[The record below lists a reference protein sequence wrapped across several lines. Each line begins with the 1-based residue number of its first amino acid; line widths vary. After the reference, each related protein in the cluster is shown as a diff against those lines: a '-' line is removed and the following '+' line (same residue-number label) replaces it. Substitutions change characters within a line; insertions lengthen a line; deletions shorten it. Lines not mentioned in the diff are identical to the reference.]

1 MTKENKDYGKSI
13 KAKLLNLSK
22 AERLPYQPLLIRYV
36 QERLLYRLA
45 QSKYKHRFYLKG
57 GALLYAHEQFKARPT
72 LDIDFL
78 GNSIAND
85 KKIIEEAFSEIC
97 GISCEKDGIRFD
109 TDTIETEEINENRVY
124 KGIRLHVIARLDT
137 ARQKITMDIGF
148 GDVITPNPQELEYLL
163 LLDDLPPV
171 NIMAYSL
178 ETVVAEKFQAMIELS
193 ENNSRM
199 KDFYDLY
206 TLLYDKTID
215 DVLLEKAIHAT
226 LKNRETVYE
235 ENHPLFSDD
244 FSTNPRFQM
253 LWKGF
258 MKKIGKTEPDFE
270 TVIHLTKEKLF
281 PFWEK
286 YKGLVY
292 QL

>member
-97 GISCEKDGIRFD
+97 GIPCEKDGIRFD

-148 GDVITPNPQELEYLL
+148 GDVITPNPQELEYPL

>member
-85 KKIIEEAFSEIC
+85 KKIIKEAFSEIC

-148 GDVITPNPQELEYLL
+148 GDVITPNPQELEYPL

-226 LKNRETVYE
+226 LKNRETAYE

>member
-1 MTKENKDYGKSI
+1 MTKENKDYGKSV

-22 AERLPYQPLLIRYV
+22 EEKIPYQLLLVRYV

-45 QSKYKHRFYLKG
+45 QSKYKNRFYLKG

-78 GNSIAND
+78 GNNINND
-85 KKIIEEAFSEIC
+85 KQIVKEAFSEIC
-97 GISCEKDGIRFD
+97 GILCEKDGIHFQV
-109 TDTIETEEINENRVY
+109 DTIETEEINENRIY
-124 KGIRLHVIARLDT
+124 KGIRLHVTAQLDT
-137 ARQKITMDIGF
+137 VCQKIAMDIGF
-148 GDVITPNPQELEYLL
+148 GDIITPNPQELEYPLL
-163 LLDDLPPV
+163 LKDLPPV

-193 ENNSRM
+193 EKNSRM

-206 TLLYDKTID
+206 SLLNSTAMDSN
-215 DVLLEKAIHAT
+215 LLEKAIHAT
-226 LKNRETVYE
+226 LKNRKTVYE

-244 FSTNPRFQM
+244 FPQKSQFKM

-270 TVIHLTKEKLF
+270 TAVGLIKEKLF
-281 PFWEK
+281 PYWKSYREE
-286 YKGLVY
+286 
-292 QL
+292 

>member
-1 MTKENKDYGKSI
+1 MTKESKDYGKSV

-22 AERLPYQPLLIRYV
+22 AEGLPYQPLLIRYV

-45 QSKYKHRFYLKG
+45 QSKYKNRFYLKG
-57 GALLYAHEQFKARPT
+57 GALLYAHEQLKARPT

-78 GNSIAND
+78 GSSINND

-97 GISCEKDGIRFD
+97 SISCKEDGIVFD

-124 KGIRLHVIARLDT
+124 KGIRLHVTAQLDT
-137 ARQKITMDIGF
+137 VRQKIAMDIGF
-148 GDVITPNPQELEYLL
+148 GDVITPEPQELEYPL
-163 LLDDLPPV
+163 LLDGLPAV
-171 NIMAYSL
+171 SIMAYSL

-206 TLLYDKTID
+206 TLLYNNALDSD
-215 DVLLEKAIHAT
+215 MLEKAIHAT
-226 LKNRETVYE
+226 LKNRGTPYE

-244 FSTNPRFQM
+244 FPKNLRFQM

-258 MKKIGKTEPDFE
+258 IKKIGKTEPDFE
-270 TVIHLTKEKLF
+270 TTVSLIKEKLF
-281 PFWEK
+281 SYWEK
-286 YKGLVY
+286 YKE
-292 QL
+292 Q

>member
-1 MTKENKDYGKSI
+1 MTKESKDYGKSV

-22 AERLPYQPLLIRYV
+22 AEGLPYQPLLIRYV

-45 QSKYKHRFYLKG
+45 QSKYKNRFYLKG
-57 GALLYAHEQFKARPT
+57 GVLLYAHEQLKARPT

-78 GNSIAND
+78 GNSINND

-97 GISCEKDGIRFD
+97 SISYKEDGTVFD
-109 TDTIETEEINENRVY
+109 TDSIETEEINENRVY
-124 KGIRLHVIARLDT
+124 KGIRLHVTAQLDT
-137 ARQKITMDIGF
+137 VRQKTTMDIGF
-148 GDVITPNPQELEYLL
+148 GDVITPEPQELEYPLL
-163 LLDDLPPV
+163 LNGLPAAS
-171 NIMAYSL
+171 IMAYSL

-206 TLLYDKTID
+206 TLLYNNTLDSYM
-215 DVLLEKAIHAT
+215 LEKAIHAT
-226 LKNRETVYE
+226 LKNRGTVYE

-244 FSTNPRFQM
+244 FPKNPRFQM

-258 MKKIGKTEPDFE
+258 IRKIGKTEPNFE
-270 TVIHLTKEKLF
+270 TAVNLIKERLF
-281 PFWEK
+281 PYWEK
-286 YKGLVY
+286 YKE
-292 QL
+292 Q

>member
-85 KKIIEEAFSEIC
+85 KKIIKEAFSEIC

-148 GDVITPNPQELEYLL
+148 GDVITPNPQELEYPL

>member
-22 AERLPYQPLLIRYV
+22 AEGLSYQPLLIHYM

-45 QSKYKHRFYLKG
+45 QSKYKHCFYLKG

-97 GISCEKDGIRFD
+97 SITCEKDGIHFD
-109 TDTIETEEINENRVY
+109 TTTIETEEINENRIY
-124 KGIRLHVIARLDT
+124 KGIRLHVTAQLDT
-137 ARQKITMDIGF
+137 ARQKMAMDIGF
-148 GDVITPNPQELEYLL
+148 GDIITPNPQEVEYPL
-163 LLDDLPPV
+163 LLDNLPSV
-171 NIMAYSL
+171 TVMAYSL
-178 ETVVAEKFQAMIELS
+178 ETVVAEKFQAAIELS

-206 TLLYDKTID
+206 TILCKNTMDPT
-215 DVLLEKAIHAT
+215 LLEKAIHAT
-226 LKNRETVYE
+226 LKNRRTIYE
-235 ENHPLFSDD
+235 ENHPLFNDD
-244 FSTNPRFQM
+244 FPINPRFQM
-253 LWKGF
+253 LWKSF
-258 MKKIGKTEPDFE
+258 MKKIRKAKPDFE
-270 TVIHLTKEKLF
+270 TVVRLIKEKLF
-281 PFWEK
+281 PYWEK
-286 YKGLVY
+286 YKE
-292 QL
+292 Q

>member
-1 MTKENKDYGKSI
+1 M
-13 KAKLLNLSK
+13 
-22 AERLPYQPLLIRYV
+22 

-45 QSKYKHRFYLKG
+45 QSKYKNRFYLKG
-57 GALLYAHEQFKARPT
+57 GALLYAHEQLKARPT

-78 GNSIAND
+78 GSSINND

-97 GISCEKDGIRFD
+97 SISCKEDGIVFD

-124 KGIRLHVIARLDT
+124 KGIRLHVTAQLDT
-137 ARQKITMDIGF
+137 VRQKIAMDIGF
-148 GDVITPNPQELEYLL
+148 GDVITPEPQELEYPL
-163 LLDDLPPV
+163 LLDGLPAV
-171 NIMAYSL
+171 SIMAYSL

-206 TLLYDKTID
+206 TLLYNNALDSD
-215 DVLLEKAIHAT
+215 MLEKAIHAT
-226 LKNRETVYE
+226 LKNRGTPYE

-244 FSTNPRFQM
+244 FPKNPRFQM

-258 MKKIGKTEPDFE
+258 IKKIGKTEPDFE
-270 TVIHLTKEKLF
+270 TTVSLIKEKLF
-281 PFWEK
+281 SYWEK
-286 YKGLVY
+286 YKE
-292 QL
+292 Q

>member
-1 MTKENKDYGKSI
+1 MTKENRDYGKSV

-22 AERLPYQPLLIRYV
+22 AEGLPYQPLLIRYV

-45 QSKYKHRFYLKG
+45 QSRYKHRFYLKG

-97 GISCEKDGIRFD
+97 GISCEKDGIHFD
-109 TDTIETEEINENRVY
+109 TVTIKTEEINENRIY
-124 KGIRLHVIARLDT
+124 KGIRLHVTARLDT
-137 ARQKITMDIGF
+137 ARQKIAMDIGF
-148 GDVITPNPQELEYLL
+148 GDIIIPNPQELEYPL

-171 NIMAYSL
+171 DIMAYSL

-193 ENNSRM
+193 ENNSRI

-206 TLLYDKTID
+206 TLLYNKTIN
-215 DVLLEKAIHAT
+215 DVLL
-226 LKNRETVYE
+226 KNRGTAYE

-253 LWKGF
+253 LWKAF
-258 MKKIGKTEPDFE
+258 MKKVGKTEPDFK
-270 TVIHLTKEKLF
+270 TVIFLIKEKLF

-286 YKGLVY
+286 YKGL
-292 QL
+292 

>member
-1 MTKENKDYGKSI
+1 MTKESKDYGKSV

-22 AERLPYQPLLIRYV
+22 AEGLPYQPLLIRYV

-45 QSKYKHRFYLKG
+45 QSKYKNRFYLKG
-57 GALLYAHEQFKARPT
+57 GALLYAHEQLKARPT

-78 GNSIAND
+78 GSSINND

-97 GISCEKDGIRFD
+97 SISCKEDGIVFN

-124 KGIRLHVIARLDT
+124 KGIRLHVTAQLDT
-137 ARQKITMDIGF
+137 VRQKIAMDIGF
-148 GDVITPNPQELEYLL
+148 GDVITPEPQELEYPL
-163 LLDDLPPV
+163 LLDGLPAV
-171 NIMAYSL
+171 SIMAYSL

-206 TLLYDKTID
+206 TLLYNNALDSD
-215 DVLLEKAIHAT
+215 MLEKAIHAT
-226 LKNRETVYE
+226 LKNRGTPYE

-244 FSTNPRFQM
+244 FPKNPRFQM

-258 MKKIGKTEPDFE
+258 IKKIGKTEPDFE
-270 TVIHLTKEKLF
+270 TTVSLIKEKLF
-281 PFWEK
+281 SYWEK
-286 YKGLVY
+286 YKE
-292 QL
+292 Q

>member
-1 MTKENKDYGKSI
+1 MTKEGKDYGKSV

-22 AERLPYQPLLIRYV
+22 AEGLLYQPLLIRYV

-45 QSKYKHRFYLKG
+45 QSRYKYRFYLKG
-57 GALLYAHEQFKARPT
+57 GALLYAHEKFKARPT

-97 GISCEKDGIRFD
+97 GMSCEKDGIRFD
-109 TDTIETEEINENRVY
+109 MATIEMEEINENRLY
-124 KGIRLHVIARLDT
+124 KGIRLHVTARLDT
-137 ARQKITMDIGF
+137 ACQKIAMDIGF
-148 GDVITPNPQELEYLL
+148 GDVITPEPLELEYPLL
-163 LLDDLPPV
+163 LEDLPSV
-171 NIMAYSL
+171 NIMVYSL

-206 TLLYDKTID
+206 TLLHNKTID
-215 DVLLEKAIHAT
+215 GVLLEKAIHAT
-226 LKNRETVYE
+226 LKNRGTVYE

-244 FSTNPRFQM
+244 FSTNPRFQL

-270 TVIHLTKEKLF
+270 TVIHLIKEKLF

-286 YKGLVY
+286 YRR
-292 QL
+292 Q

>member
-1 MTKENKDYGKSI
+1 MTKESKDYDKSV

-22 AERLPYQPLLIRYV
+22 AEGIPYQPLLIRYI

-85 KKIIEEAFSEIC
+85 KKIIKKAFSEIC
-97 GISCEKDGIRFD
+97 DISCEKDGIHFD
-109 TDTIETEEINENRVY
+109 TNTIGTEEINENRIY
-124 KGIRLHVIARLDT
+124 KGIRLHVMARLDT
-137 ARQKITMDIGF
+137 VRQKIAMDIGF
-148 GDVITPNPQELEYLL
+148 GDIITPDPQELEYPL
-163 LLDDLPPV
+163 LLDDLPSV

-206 TLLYDKTID
+206 TLLHSNTID
-215 DVLLEKAIHAT
+215 SNWLEKAIHAT
-226 LKNRETVYE
+226 LKNRKTTYE
-235 ENHPLFSDD
+235 ENHPLFSND
-244 FSTNPRFQM
+244 FPTNPQFQM
-253 LWKGF
+253 LWKAF
-258 MKKIGKTEPDFE
+258 MKKIGKTAPDFE
-270 TVIHLTKEKLF
+270 TVICLIKERLF

-286 YKGLVY
+286 YKE
-292 QL
+292 

>member
-148 GDVITPNPQELEYLL
+148 GDVITPNPQELEYPL

-215 DVLLEKAIHAT
+215 DVLLELSLIH
-226 LKNRETVYE
+226 
-235 ENHPLFSDD
+235 
-244 FSTNPRFQM
+244 
-253 LWKGF
+253 
-258 MKKIGKTEPDFE
+258 I
-270 TVIHLTKEKLF
+270 
-281 PFWEK
+281 
-286 YKGLVY
+286 
-292 QL
+292 